1 MTRIGLRRRKKMW
14 RISLIIVLSMLATPA
29 MAKKK
34 KPRHDYWFVVCSDV
48 QPDDCLIL
56 TTRPIDERE

>member
-1 MTRIGLRRRKKMW
+1 MW

-56 TTRPIDERE
+56 TTRPIDEPE